1 MSVQPKFTTD
11 DNGNQRVQG
20 YTYVNSLSIDINNL
34 TLSLSNVLD
43 TAVRTGGNALSITSV
58 TFELSPSLADSL
70 TIQAEASA
78 VRDAQNQAERYTRVI
93 KSTLY

>member
-1 MSVQPKFTTD
+1 MQPKFTTD

-43 TAVRTGGNALSITSV
+43 TVVRTGGNALSINSV

-70 TIQAEASA
+70 TSQAEASA
-78 VRDAQNQAERYTRVI
+78 AKDAQNQAERYTRVYNFPI
-93 KSTLY
+93 LS